1 MSGTSKNKDIW
12 FSSQDRTDAL
22 KVPSC
27 ECVVTKT
34 RFRSYEERTRFQ
46 RAKVTGD
53 CCVNQCLESVVVTG
67 GSGYDLSSTFI
78 INGGEPYDV
87 PLLLKVTLVDASGGI
102 LNAVPV
108 NPFVRYKV
116 VPTAPYTTTVITGP
130 SGANGAAVIELLWM
144 NCYPCKPY

>member
-87 PLLLKVTLVDASGGI
+87 PLLMKVLAIDASGGI
-102 LNAVPV
+102 LDAAPV
-108 NPFVRYKV
+108 NPGVRYRS
-116 VPTAPYTTTVITGP
+116 VPTAPYTKTVLTGP
-130 SGANGAAVIELLWM
+130 TNTSGGSVTLLTWT